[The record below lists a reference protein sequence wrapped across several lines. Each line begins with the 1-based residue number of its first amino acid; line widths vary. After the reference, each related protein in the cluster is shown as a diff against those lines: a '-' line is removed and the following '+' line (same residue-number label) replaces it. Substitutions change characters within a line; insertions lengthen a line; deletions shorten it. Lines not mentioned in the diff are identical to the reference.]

1 MLVVVV
7 ECRLLPLE
15 GGNMGANRFGSFTP
29 SIAEMGLS
37 RYVGF
42 GAGTSAGRH
51 GACSDA
57 IASRA
62 LGAYCSRLAAMTLP
76 SLPTMMLQDFI
87 EVLQRPPYPTAHA
100 HITL

>member
-15 GGNMGANRFGSFTP
+15 GGNMGVNRFGSFTP

-37 RYVGF
+37 RHVGF

-51 GACSDA
+51 DAGSDA

-87 EVLQRPPYPTAHA
+87 EVLQRP
-100 HITL
+100 L

>member
-1 MLVVVV
+1 MVGVVV
-7 ECRLLPLE
+7 ECPLLPLE
-15 GGNMGANRFGSFTP
+15 GGNMGVNRFGSFTP

-37 RYVGF
+37 RHVGF

-51 GACSDA
+51 DAGSDA

-76 SLPTMMLQDFI
+76 SLPTMMMQDFI
-87 EVLQRPPYPTAHA
+87 EVLQRPP
-100 HITL
+100 